1 MALLNQKRVR
11 KMYNK
16 EIGDLR
22 RSPLAGEAILIAR
35 FSVPEFPLQNAI
47 RCSAFKTGV
56 RAPGYVRYALEVTRR
71 WDVPF
76 AAGADVLWA
85 ANWQPGFHPDE
96 NADLTGFVWLT
107 RPLPFGYHNGVRW
120 EHMKRVVILGRGA
133 SGKSTLAKRLGSI
146 TGLPVIELDK
156 IFWRPGVVATPRD
169 QWVIAQEKLV
179 AEDRWIMDGDLGPYD
194 VVEVRLQ
201 AADTIIFLDFSFVR
215 CAWRAIRRLRERADF
230 WRWLWAYPYQSR
242 PILMQSIAKHASAAE
257 LHVLR
262 DPNALMR
269 FIVDVARERPDT

>member
-1 MALLNQKRVR
+1 
-11 KMYNK
+11 
-16 EIGDLR
+16 
-22 RSPLAGEAILIAR
+22 
-35 FSVPEFPLQNAI
+35 
-47 RCSAFKTGV
+47 
-56 RAPGYVRYALEVTRR
+56 
-71 WDVPF
+71 
-76 AAGADVLWA
+76 
-85 ANWQPGFHPDE
+85 
-96 NADLTGFVWLT
+96 
-107 RPLPFGYHNGVRW
+107 
-120 EHMKRVVILGRGA
+120 MKRVVILGRGA
-133 SGKSTLAKRLGSI
+133 SGKSTLAKRLGEI

-156 IFWRPGVVATPRD
+156 IFWQPGLVATPRD

-215 CAWRAIRRLRERADF
+215 CAWRASRRSCERADF

-242 PILMQSIAKHASAAE
+242 PILMQSIANYASTAE

-269 FIVDVARERPDT
+269 FIVDVARELRS